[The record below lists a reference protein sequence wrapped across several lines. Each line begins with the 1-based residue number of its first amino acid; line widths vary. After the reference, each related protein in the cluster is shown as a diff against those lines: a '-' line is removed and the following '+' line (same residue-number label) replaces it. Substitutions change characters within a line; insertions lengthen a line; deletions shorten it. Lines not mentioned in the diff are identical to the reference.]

1 MLGDSIQG
9 IPLTC
14 HWQSRDDV
22 PNVSKGKSWSE
33 ILSPPSTPLHSPVL
47 MTFSRRGSEPGRL
60 SCIPVPA
67 CTTPSV
73 CSGSFLRPPSQ
84 YWNLTLSPQ
93 RSPCPHPALGMDIP
107 HIPRSSLALANP
119 GFLLASVPL
128 SETNSGPLVSVLG
141 LAQGS
146 KGPQ

>member
-47 MTFSRRGSEPGRL
+47 MTISRRGSEPGRL
-60 SCIPVPA
+60 
-67 CTTPSV
+67 
-73 CSGSFLRPPSQ
+73 L
-84 YWNLTLSPQ
+84 LHH
-93 RSPCPHPALGMDIP
+93 SPCLYHPLC
-107 HIPRSSLALANP
+107 
-119 GFLLASVPL
+119 LLPQL
-128 SETNSGPLVSVLG
+128 SQTTLLSIGI
-141 LAQGS
+141 
-146 KGPQ
+146 

>member
-1 MLGDSIQG
+1 MSLAKQ
-9 IPLTC
+9 
-14 HWQSRDDV
+14 DDV

-47 MTFSRRGSEPGRL
+47 MTISRRGSEPGRL
-60 SCIPVPA
+60 LLHHSPCLYHPLCLQA
-67 CTTPSV
+67 AFSDHAT
-73 CSGSFLRPPSQ
+73 Q

-128 SETNSGPLVSVLG
+128 SENSGPLVSVLG
-141 LAQGS
+141 LALGS